1 MVYRKK
7 VNQLHKVISN
17 RNVNLSTRRL
27 LLLSVIRPSIE
38 YGSEVWE
45 GNKSQARSLESI
57 ILDGAKR
64 ILGCSSKTCNEAV
77 RGDMGLDTLQS
88 RRDRAKLKWWYKLAT
103 LPEDRYPKLLFNQE
117 WNIKPRRGRQ
127 RKVWSRMV
135 DDLFKSLDIDKGEWL
150 EDIERG
156 DSSSASFLACV
167 EECISERESRRFE
180 EGLNTKV
187 KLDIYKRFGKSVEFK
202 KYLHGVCDAGSRLL
216 FKFRS
221 GTHGLNEE
229 LGRHR
234 GREGKTECSLCGDE
248 CENVSHV
255 LWECSAY
262 SSSRACFIKKLQ
274 ELLEDEYEDFES
286 LDKVE
291 KSSYVLGSELWE
303 SKFDRLLSLVKEYI
317 IDVWEIRKHKLYDS
331 DSGPG
336 QQLHSRSS
344 PGERNGKFSQNGK
357 FGQNGKL
364 GHSCTNVTKG
374 KLYGS
379 QDSDHAIVHLGLNV
393 SSSAHNCG
401 CVVDGGNAMA
411 AI

>member
-1 MVYRKK
+1 M
-7 VNQLHKVISN
+7 
-17 RNVNLSTRRL
+17 
-27 LLLSVIRPSIE
+27 
-38 YGSEVWE
+38 
-45 GNKSQARSLESI
+45 
-57 ILDGAKR
+57 
-64 ILGCSSKTCNEAV
+64 
-77 RGDMGLDTLQS
+77 
-88 RRDRAKLKWWYKLAT
+88 
-103 LPEDRYPKLLFNQE
+103 
-117 WNIKPRRGRQ
+117 
-127 RKVWSRMV
+127 

-180 EGLNTKV
+180 EGLNAKV

-221 GTHGLNEE
+221 GTHGLNEK

-303 SKFDRLLSLVKEYI
+303 SKFDGLLSLVKEYI

-379 QDSDHAIVHLGLNV
+379 RDSDHAIVHLGLNV